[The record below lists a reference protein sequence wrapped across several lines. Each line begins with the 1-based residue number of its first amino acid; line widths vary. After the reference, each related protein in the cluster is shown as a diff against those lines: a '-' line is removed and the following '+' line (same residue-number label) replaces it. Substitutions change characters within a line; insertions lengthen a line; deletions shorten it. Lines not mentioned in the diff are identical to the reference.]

1 MSKIEKEQTFNM
13 ILYGRAGSGK
23 SYIINCLRKYYPNE
37 IIVTATTGK
46 AAGNI
51 NGITLHSLV

>member
-1 MSKIEKEQTFNM
+1 MAKQVLENP
-13 ILYGRAGSGK
+13 ILS
-23 SYIINCLRKYYPNE
+23 NCLRKYYPNE